1 MTTSPTLSVGDRM
14 RMSVD
19 LIEELQAAELAHMMV
34 IVRVKAIRRDAD
46 GLVTLV
52 LERDPNG
59 DRP

>member
-1 MTTSPTLSVGDRM
+1 MTTSPILSVGDRM

-34 IVRVKAIRRDAD
+34 IVRVKEIRRDAD

-52 LERDPNG
+52 LERDPQG